1 MFPTANT
8 SELSADDAFP
18 KAGQPQNSNVRVFR
32 VVVEILVVLLGVPGN
47 LLIIRVYWRKTVKTS
62 TIVLIQGLALAD
74 CIVCSVKI
82 IDVVEQIVG
91 MQQAIT
97 ITQKIASGSAMASV
111 AITSVIALD
120 RYDCICRPHRRF
132 FTLRRGQ
139 IAVVISFIFGA
150 LMSVPEFIQQLGRTP
165 TPSVNLA
172 SLARMSSFFF
182 PPSIIGV
189 CYTKVFMT
197 IRRHIRVGIM
207 SSANAAN
214 LSSLQVASSSKEP
227 TRGQPGKDT
236 VKTES
241 KCLNSVPHHD
251 TSQPS
256 TVHSPAREDT
266 APQGPPKKPEAFRH
280 TAASDGNKPRVNPVK
295 QRQAKKVDT
304 NAALQRKTTVMLFVA
319 SVVFLLLWLPHW
331 IMIAVVNADAGEEQG
346 IYVDP
351 LFYIVMNEIRVLFFL
366 NNAVNPFIYGLANRR
381 FRKECKEVLSKLC
394 K

>member
-1 MFPTANT
+1 MDMFPTANT
-8 SELSADDAFP
+8 SELSDDAFP
-18 KAGQPQNSNVRVFR
+18 KAGQPLNSNVRVFR

-82 IDVVEQIVG
+82 IDIIDQTVG
-91 MQQAIT
+91 IPQAIV
-97 ITQKIASGSAMASV
+97 ITQKIVFMSVMASV
-111 AITSVIALD
+111 SITTVIALD
-120 RYDCICRPHRRF
+120 RYDCICRPQRRF

-150 LMSVPEFIQQLGRTP
+150 LMTVPEHVQQFGRTP

-172 SLARMSSFFF
+172 SLARMSSFLIS
-182 PPSIIGV
+182 PSIIGV

-197 IRRHIRVGIM
+197 IRRHVRVGIM

-214 LSSLQVASSSKEP
+214 LSSSQVASSSKEP

-241 KCLNSVPHHD
+241 ECPNSVPHHD

-256 TVHSPAREDT
+256 TVHSSARKDT

-280 TAASDGNKPRVNPVK
+280 TARERNEPRLNPVK

-304 NAALQRKTTVMLFVA
+304 NAALQRKTTVMLFVV
-319 SVVFLLLWLPHW
+319 SVVFLLLWMPHW
-331 IMIAVVNADAGEEQG
+331 IMIAVVNADAGEDEG